1 MDSQRDEVG
10 GAESGGRKPASSLGL
25 DTCIQ
30 HMHTAPVPMRGLWAF
45 ERTMSEPGGWGA
57 HLSKSEA
64 TEREIPRATIKDQGE
79 RHGSYAMA

>member
-1 MDSQRDEVG
+1 
-10 GAESGGRKPASSLGL
+10 
-25 DTCIQ
+25 
-30 HMHTAPVPMRGLWAF
+30 MHTAPVPMRGLWAF

-79 RHGSYAMA
+79 RHGSYAMT